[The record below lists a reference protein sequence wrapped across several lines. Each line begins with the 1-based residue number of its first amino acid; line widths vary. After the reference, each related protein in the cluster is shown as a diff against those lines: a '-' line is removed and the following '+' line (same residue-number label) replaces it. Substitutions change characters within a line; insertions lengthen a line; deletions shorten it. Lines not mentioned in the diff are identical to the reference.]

1 MNLEEGMYV
10 RIQELNEVIIVKILK
25 VEDDGFNADD
35 NMYYMFSEVIKA
47 SHNIIDLIEIG
58 DYVNGC
64 RVIKINLESPLKYVK
79 CINDNCFEEKEIKTI
94 LTKKQMENNCYRID
108 D

>member
-1 MNLEEGMYV
+1 MKLEVGMYARV
-10 RIQELNEVIIVKILK
+10 QELNEVIIVKILK

-47 SHNIIDLIEIG
+47 SHNIIDLIEVG

-94 LTKKQMENNCYRID
+94 LTKRQMENNCYRID

>member
-1 MNLEEGMYV
+1 MKLEVGMYARV
-10 RIQELNEVIIVKILK
+10 QELNEVIIVKILK

-47 SHNIIDLIEIG
+47 SHNIIDLIEVG

>member
-1 MNLEEGMYV
+1 MKLGVGMYARV
-10 RIQELNEVIIVKILK
+10 QELNEVIIVKILK

-47 SHNIIDLIEIG
+47 SHNIIDLIEVG